1 MAKLNSTG
9 ISDGK
14 AMQASQ
20 ILQIVEALNGT
31 TSYDIE
37 IKGDT
42 TISPLLSSEG
52 INVLT
57 IDNSGKIFKT
67 GSYVSSQNQNPG
79 GSNTQVQYN
88 NEGIFEGNLNF
99 TFDPSSNTLN
109 VTNIEVQNQII
120 GTSSFSINS
129 ISSSYAL
136 SCSYSPTNEDVLET
150 IQTLTDRI
158 SVLESQVNG
167 GM

>member
-1 MAKLNSTG
+1 MTKLNSTG

-20 ILQIVEALNGT
+20 ILQIIEALNGAA
-31 TSYDIE
+31 SYDIE

-42 TISPLLSSEG
+42 TISPSLSSEG

-57 IDNSGKIFKT
+57 IDSSGKIFKT
-67 GSYVSSQNQNPG
+67 GSYISSQNQNPG
-79 GSNTQVQYN
+79 GSNTQIQYN
-88 NEGIFEGNLNF
+88 KEGIFEGNLNF
-99 TFDPSSNTLN
+99 TFNPSSNTLN

-120 GTSSFSINS
+120 GTSSFAINS

-136 SCSYSPTNEDVLET
+136 SCSYSPTNKNVLET
-150 IQTLTDRI
+150 IQILTNRI
-158 SVLESQVNG
+158 SILESQVNG